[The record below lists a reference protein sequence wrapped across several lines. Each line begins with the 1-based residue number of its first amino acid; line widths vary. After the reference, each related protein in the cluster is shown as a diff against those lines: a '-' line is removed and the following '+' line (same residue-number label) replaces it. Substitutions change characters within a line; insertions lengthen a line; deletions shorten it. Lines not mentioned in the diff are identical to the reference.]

1 MDYNW
6 VELDPIISY
15 LNTIIIISALNS
27 EIKELKDNKIEIA
40 CILMGFSIVGVVL
53 KCVYYR
59 YLHIWAWLIMDY
71 ITKIKDDHWS
81 CTLISHMYFMGSLKD
96 RKLTL
101 CCLPSPLFKLTRFL
115 FGERRFEITDS
126 HCSRCSCIFTIILTP
141 IVFSLALGKLIFLFF
156 S

>member
-1 MDYNW
+1 M
-6 VELDPIISY
+6 
-15 LNTIIIISALNS
+15 NS

-141 IVFSLALGKLIFLFF
+141 IVFSLALGKLLLLFF
-156 S
+156 LNVNL